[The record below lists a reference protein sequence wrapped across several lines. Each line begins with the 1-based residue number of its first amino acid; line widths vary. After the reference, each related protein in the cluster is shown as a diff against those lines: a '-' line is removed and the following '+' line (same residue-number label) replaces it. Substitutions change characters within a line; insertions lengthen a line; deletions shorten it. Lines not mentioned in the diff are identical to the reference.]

1 MNLYESE
8 YRRKLVTLE
17 EALDSLRDGDVIAT
31 SQCANEPTAIF
42 DAMHTL
48 RGKGKKYRMFAPMC
62 FVPHEFMSDPIYRD
76 TFDMDITFLMGA
88 TRRGR
93 ESGLF
98 SFYPGDLAIPQALA
112 AGVTTVC
119 AGPGSSNVLGGTFL
133 AVKLFGKKTAVKAV
147 SLFVGLIVCYAFG
160 TAWFVKVYTKDTTFG
175 GALKI
180 CVLPFAAFD
189 IVKLALAVILEAR
202 TGRFVFRSRHA

>member
-98 SFYPGDLAIPQALA
+98 SFYPGDLHNGASRWISVHGCDVFIAAATPMDKHGYMKIPLCLIHERAFLEA
-112 AGVTTVC
+112 AGRVILQINPNLPEIYGDTEVHIRDVDMVVE
-119 AGPGSSNVLGGTFL
+119 GEHHPMVDPRP
-133 AVKLFGKKTAVKAV
+133 AVPYQAY
-147 SLFVGLIVCYAFG
+147 SEQ
-160 TAWFVKVYTKDTTFG
+160 
-175 GALKI
+175 
-180 CVLPFAAFD
+180 AAFP
-189 IVKLALAVILEAR
+189 
-202 TGRFVFRSRHA
+202 G